1 MVRVRVS
8 GSSIS
13 SSSISSSSFVIFLQ
27 TKPNLGGHADFSP
40 YLALRYVLRVR
51 AERPQYAFR
60 VRALVLVV
68 AVVQNVAQ
76 LLQLREGLR
85 HCGRGHRS
93 RAMRNKV
100 TAAKRNADLAT
111 RRCVTGCRAATES
124 ALA

>member
-1 MVRVRVS
+1 MAVASVAVASAAVALLFFSRR
-8 GSSIS
+8 
-13 SSSISSSSFVIFLQ
+13 
-27 TKPNLGGHADFSP
+27 NLGGHADFSP